1 MSDEETPVERPK
13 IDIAALRE
21 RNERLRREADEALI
35 RRDREESAAILAELS
50 QRAERQLA
58 AFRLLPCRGET
69 ARIRECSDDFAAT
82 CERRTTPSCPRRI
95 VELDQRQAAIEL
107 AAQLE
112 RAKVPKRVRDAIGA
126 DFYPT
131 PATVAVDDWFAA
143 GKCFLLLAGDFGTGK
158 SVAAGYAL
166 KRRPGL
172 WMHSSEMVAIAD
184 DDRFH
189 GADRLKALQRARLL
203 VVDEIGKEKDSG
215 SVKATAALTSLL
227 LTRFEEKLP
236 TLMTCNLSGK
246 AWKEYVD
253 PRIVD
258 RLAGDGTVFGT
269 AGPSLRR
276 K

>member
-1 MSDEETPVERPK
+1 MSDDETPVERPK
-13 IDIAALRE
+13 IDMAALRE
-21 RNERLRREADEALI
+21 RNERLRREADASQLERERAESEAI
-35 RRDREESAAILAELS
+35 MRDLAAT
-50 QRAERQLA
+50 AERQIA
-58 AFRLLPCRGET
+58 AFRVLPCKGEV
-69 ARIRECSDDFAAT
+69 ARIGECSASFAAD

-95 VELDQRQAAIEL
+95 VELDEAKAAAEL

-112 RAKVPKRVRDAIGA
+112 RAKVPQRVRDAISAG
-126 DFYPT
+126 FYQT
-131 PATVAVDDWFAA
+131 PATLAVDDWLAS
-143 GKCFLLLAGDFGTGK
+143 GKCLLLLAGDFGTGK

-203 VVDEIGKEKDSG
+203 VVDEIGKEQDSG
-215 SVKATAALTSLL
+215 STKAKAALTSLL
-227 LTRFEEKLP
+227 LTRYEERLP
-236 TLMTCNLSGK
+236 TVMTCNLGGK

-253 PRIVD
+253 PRIPD
-258 RLAGDGTVFGT
+258 RLAGDGVVFGT

-276 K
+276 A